1 MNPQEVRGNIG
12 RVSSC
17 YKILVLFLLLVCSR
31 FLFSSD
37 EGHRGFPK
45 TSKRNP
51 VEWTLSELCI
61 TKGRHMHL
69 SQHSVR
75 MKEDCQWCFYK
86 KTDNVNAYN
95 LRGNQRNGFTKELAY
110 VALII
115 CKNSNQRS
123 DLPVHQQDVTGHLL
137 ACLWMVE
144 TLWDINK

>member
-1 MNPQEVRGNIG
+1 MHPQEVRRNIG

-17 YKILVLFLLLVCSR
+17 YKILVLFVLLVCSQ

-45 TSKRNP
+45 TSKRSP

-86 KTDNVNAYN
+86 KTVNVMHTTLEEIRETVLQRN
-95 LRGNQRNGFTKELAY
+95 LR
-110 VALII
+110 V
-115 CKNSNQRS
+115 
-123 DLPVHQQDVTGHLL
+123 LP
-137 ACLWMVE
+137 
-144 TLWDINK
+144 